1 MARELVP
8 GDLVTLQMGDRI
20 PADLRLF
27 EAIDLHVDES
37 SFTGETDPRYK
48 HANPMKSPVSNGIE
62 HLDNIVFMGTLVS
75 SGRGRVS
82 NGLCLM
88 HFKRNH
94 FRELSLLLELTQS
107 LAKFLL

>member
-1 MARELVP
+1 MTVTDNKIFSIRDGRSVQFLARELVP

-27 EAIDLHVDES
+27 EAVDLHVDES

-48 HANPMKSPVSNGIE
+48 HCNPMKAPASAGIE
-62 HLDNIVFMGTLVS
+62 HLDNVVFMGTLVS

-82 NGLCLM
+82 RLNCL
-88 HFKRNH
+88 
-94 FRELSLLLELTQS
+94 QII
-107 LAKFLL
+107 